1 MWGFFLSQYMIER
14 KCLACGTWN
23 NDEKFC
29 KNCGNPIAPEEIER
43 IEQKKKEIEEANKP
57 KDKFDLFAE
66 RLKTHR
72 LLVVRIIYKIG
83 YSIGMVF
90 AAIGAF
96 FAWMVAM
103 ANG

>member
-1 MWGFFLSQYMIER
+1 MIER
-14 KCLACGTWN
+14 KCLSCGTWN
-23 NDEKFC
+23 KDEDHC
-29 KNCGNPIAPEEIER
+29 SNCGNPISPEQIIKVETKR
-43 IEQKKKEIEEANKP
+43 KKEEEANKP

-66 RLKTHR
+66 RMKNNESPFMR
-72 LLVVRIIYKIG
+72 FIYKVG

-90 AAIGAF
+90 AAIGGF

>member
-1 MWGFFLSQYMIER
+1 MIER

-23 NDEKFC
+23 KGESHC
-29 KNCGNPIAPEEIER
+29 THCGNPISPEEV
-43 IEQKKKEIEEANKP
+43 QKADWKKKELEEANKP

-66 RLKTHR
+66 RLKNSDSMFA
-72 LLVVRIIYKIG
+72 RIIYQIG
-83 YSIGMVF
+83 YSIAMVF
-90 AAIGAF
+90 AAIGGF

>member
-1 MWGFFLSQYMIER
+1 MIER
-14 KCLACGTWN
+14 KCLSCGTWN
-23 NDEKFC
+23 KDEDHC
-29 KNCGNPIAPEEIER
+29 TNCGNPISPEQIIKVETKR
-43 IEQKKKEIEEANKP
+43 KKEEEANKP

-66 RLKTHR
+66 RMKNHESPFMR
-72 LLVVRIIYKIG
+72 FIYKVG

-90 AAIGAF
+90 AAIGGF

>member
-1 MWGFFLSQYMIER
+1 MIER
-14 KCLACGTWN
+14 KCLSCGTWN
-23 NDEKFC
+23 KDEDHC
-29 KNCGNPIAPEEIER
+29 TNCGNPISPEQIIKVETK
-43 IEQKKKEIEEANKP
+43 KKKEEEANKP

-66 RLKTHR
+66 RMKNHESSFMR
-72 LLVVRIIYKIG
+72 FIYKVG

-90 AAIGAF
+90 AAIGGF